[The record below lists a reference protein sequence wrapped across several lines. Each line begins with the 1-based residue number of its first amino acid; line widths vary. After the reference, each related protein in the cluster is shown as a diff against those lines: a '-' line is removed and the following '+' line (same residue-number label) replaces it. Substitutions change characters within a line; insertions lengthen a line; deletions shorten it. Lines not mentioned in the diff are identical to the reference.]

1 MILLR
6 IRKVRCSFFRPSAA
20 TSTSGSAWQIFARR
34 PLRRATSG
42 DRFPT
47 AIHTAAFR
55 LFIGTLP
62 QAVVRSFH
70 EPRDDTHKDRRKEQD
85 PAWATSATCSQ
96 FILQQRKTIV
106 ERGASWR

>member
-62 QAVVRSFH
+62 QAVVRSLH

-85 PAWATSATCSQ
+85 PSGQLGGGPRASP
-96 FILQQRKTIV
+96 I
-106 ERGASWR
+106 GAGTEAGLRRREA